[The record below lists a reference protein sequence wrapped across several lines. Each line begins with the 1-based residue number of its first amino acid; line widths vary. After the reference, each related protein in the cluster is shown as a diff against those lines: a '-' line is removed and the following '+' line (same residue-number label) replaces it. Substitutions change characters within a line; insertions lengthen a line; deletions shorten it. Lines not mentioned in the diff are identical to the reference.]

1 MIEDIK
7 KTIPNDYSYD
17 LILLLSGG
25 VDSTLLAIAMN
36 ELGVDFMALTFFA
49 SGYIPTD
56 LKIARK
62 TCKNLG
68 IYHEEI
74 SFDTDVESIAK
85 SIPRLHSLGAK
96 TKTEYECFYPMLNVY
111 DTYRGSTFVSG
122 LGCDGLFAISKKAC
136 IHYKD
141 KPWELSTSLVNN
153 PRYCQRVL
161 HKAMCDE
168 TYSSHVMPYL
178 DKRVYSKVI
187 GKTWNELNKPKQ
199 KNLIYESAKDY
210 FDEFGYPKH
219 TNYQKGDSRIDS
231 SFHSLVDSKYNLAGS
246 KSSLGVINQIVE
258 EEKYERLDL
267 RD

>member
-7 KTIPNDYSYD
+7 ITIPREHHYD

-25 VDSTLLAIAMN
+25 VDSTLLAIAMK
-36 ELGVDFMALTFFA
+36 ELDVDFMALTFHA

-62 TCKNLG
+62 TCRNLN

-74 SFDTDVESIAK
+74 AFETDVESIVN
-85 SIPRLHSLGAK
+85 SIPRLTTLGAK
-96 TKTEYECFYPMLNVY
+96 TKTDYECFYPMLNVY
-111 DTYRGSTFVSG
+111 DTYGGSTFVSG

-141 KPWELSTSLVNN
+141 KPWELSRSLVNN

-161 HKAMCDE
+161 HKAMCKE
-168 TYSSHVMPYL
+168 TYSEHVMPYL
-178 DKRVYSKVI
+178 DERVYSKVI
-187 GKTWNELNKPKQ
+187 GRTWTELNKPKQ
-199 KNLIYESAKDY
+199 KNLIYESAKEY
-210 FDEFGYPKH
+210 FEEFGYPKH
-219 TNYQKGDSRIDS
+219 TNYQKGDSGIDS

-246 KSSLGVINQIVE
+246 KSSLGVINQIRKE
-258 EEKYERLDL
+258 NKYERLDL
-267 RD
+267 RS

>member
-1 MIEDIK
+1 MIVGIMN
-7 KTIPNDYSYD
+7 TIPRESNYD

-25 VDSTLLAIAMN
+25 VDSTLLAIAMK
-36 ELGVDFMALTFFA
+36 ELDVDFMAVTFHA
-49 SGYIPTD
+49 SGYISTD
-56 LKIARK
+56 LKIARE
-62 TCKNLG
+62 TCKNLN
-68 IYHEEI
+68 IYHEQVC
-74 SFDTDVESIAK
+74 FDTDVESIVK
-85 SIPRLHSLGAK
+85 SIPRLNSLGAK
-96 TKTEYECFYPMLNVY
+96 TKTDYECFYPMLGVY

-161 HKAMCDE
+161 HKAMCE
-168 TYSSHVMPYL
+168 KTYSKHVMPYL
-178 DKRVYSKVI
+178 DERVYSKVI
-187 GKTWNELNKPKQ
+187 GRTWNELNKPRQ
-199 KNLIYESAKDY
+199 KNLIYESAKEY

-231 SFHSLVDSKYNLAGS
+231 SFHSLVDSKYNLGGS

-258 EEKYERLDL
+258 ENKYERLDL